1 MGYRGLQ
8 REQGRA
14 RELRAEA
21 WTLDEIAA
29 ELGVSKSSV
38 SVWVRDVEFEPRP
51 RSTARRRGPNALQ
64 RAKAAEIERCMA
76 DGRAAIGDLSERDL
90 LIAGVAL
97 YAGEGSKTPGEIRFA
112 NSDPR
117 MIVLFLTWLRTFFDV
132 DEARLR
138 LKLYLHQGLDLEA
151 ANAHWSALTGIPV
164 AQFRTPYRAAPDPSI
179 RTSKHPF
186 GCPSVCYGGVH
197 EHRRVMGLVGALLP
211 SEALS
216 GVAQSAAQGTVNA
229 KVLGSSPSPGAST
242 NP

>member
-1 MGYRGLQ
+1 MGYRGKVAAQ
-8 REQGRA
+8 ERA

-21 WTLDEIAA
+21 WTLDEIAT

-38 SVWVRDVEFEPRP
+38 SLWVRDVAFVARP

-64 RAKAAEIERCMA
+64 RAKAEEIERLLA
-76 DGRAAIGDLSERDL
+76 EGRERVGELSDRDL
-90 LIAGVAL
+90 LIAGIAL

-117 MIVLFLTWLRTFFDV
+117 MICLFLTWLRRFFDV
-132 DEARLR
+132 DESRLR
-138 LKLYLHQGLDLEA
+138 LKLYLHIGLDLDA
-151 ANAHWSALTGIPV
+151 ANAHWSALTGIPLS
-164 AQFRTPYRAAPDPSI
+164 QFRKPYRAKPDPSI
-179 RTSKHPF
+179 RTTKHEF

-197 EHRRVMGLVGALLP
+197 EHRQVMGLVGALLP

-242 NP
+242 TS